1 MFLNSEICGFQT
13 GAIQGVPEHHDS
25 VWGTILEPDLLLC
38 LHQNMDICTKWG
50 RERSNVASYKKVRI
64 ATKGVTEM
72 SVSQSFLDLGITD
85 NEDLW
90 GGSFTQEIPLP
101 GELDL
106 HDSLL
111 KHGGISVS
119 EKASRCLA

>member
-1 MFLNSEICGFQT
+1 MFLNSEICRFQT
-13 GAIQGVPEHHDS
+13 GAIQGVPERRDS
-25 VWGTILEPDLLLC
+25 VWGTVLEPNLLLC
-38 LHQNMDICTKWG
+38 LHHQNMDICTKWG

-85 NEDLW
+85 NEDLQ
-90 GGSFTQEIPLP
+90 GSFTQEIPLP

-106 HDSLL
+106 HDSFI
-111 KHGGISVS
+111 KRRGISVS